1 MTDMARTGMPIS
13 FRGIEKRYGGV
24 PVLSPVMLDIEP
36 GEFLTLL
43 GPSGSG
49 KTTLLNIVAGLV
61 EPSVGQL
68 WFGKRDVTD
77 IPARE
82 RGVGMVFQN
91 YALMPHLS
99 VFENIAFPLRV
110 RKISKADIT
119 ARVNEVLELV
129 GMLPF
134 ANRRPRQLSGG
145 QQQRVS
151 IARCLIY
158 KPSIVLMDEPLGALD
173 KKLRMQLQL
182 EIKRLHEQ
190 LGFTALYVTHDQD
203 EAMSMSDRICL
214 MDGGRAVQISEPA
227 ELYFRPQSSFAADF
241 LGEANLL
248 ATTLVQRDGY
258 VFLEGADGLRLGPAP
273 EGAPLGSRQTL
284 LLRPENVHVLTP
296 DESAEN
302 EATGEV
308 SQVAFFGGNT
318 RLTIALPSGTSL
330 VIRGSTGHGLAKNA
344 RRDTVRVGWSDSA
357 VAVLPETPHE

>member
-1 MTDMARTGMPIS
+1 MADRAGSGTPIS
-13 FRGIEKRYGGV
+13 FRGIEKRFGGV
-24 PVLSPVMLDIEP
+24 SALSPVTLDIEP

-61 EPSVGQL
+61 GPSAGQL
-68 WFGKRDVTD
+68 WFGEEEVTD
-77 IPARE
+77 LPARE

-110 RKISKADIT
+110 RKISRADI
-119 ARVNEVLELV
+119 AVRVKEVLQLV
-129 GMLPF
+129 GMLSL
-134 ANRRPRQLSGG
+134 ADRRPRQLSGG

-151 IARCLIY
+151 IARCLVY

-214 MDGGRAVQISEPA
+214 MDGGRTVQISEPT
-227 ELYFRPQSSFAADF
+227 ELYFRPQSSFAAGF
-241 LGEANLL
+241 LGEANLFE
-248 ATTLVQRDGY
+248 ATLVQQNGHA
-258 VFLEGADGLRLGPAP
+258 FLEGAGGLRLGPAP
-273 EGAPLGSRQTL
+273 EGARPGSRRTA
-284 LLRPENVHVLTP
+284 LLRPENVRVLAT

-302 EATGEV
+302 EAIGQV
-308 SQVAFFGGNT
+308 SEVAFFGGDT
-318 RLTIALPSGTSL
+318 RLTVTLPSGMSL
-330 VIRGSTGHGLAKNA
+330 VIRGSTGHGLVKSG
-344 RRDTVRVGWSDSA
+344 RGETLRIGWCDSA
-357 VAVLPETPHE
+357 VTALPEQSA